1 VRLYQEADIFVLPSV
16 DDGFGMVVA
25 EAMAAGL
32 PVIVTENVGP
42 ADHIEDGVEG
52 FVGPIRNPQA
62 LAAKI
67 KFFYDNPDEVKK
79 MSLASLKKSRFFSPE
94 AYVERMIKAYNLMK

>member
-32 PVIVTENVGP
+32 PVIVTENVGA

-52 FVGPIRNPQA
+52 FVVPIRNPEA

-67 KFFYDNPDEVKK
+67 KFFYDNLDEVKK
-79 MSLASLKKSRFFSPE
+79 MSLASLKKSRFFFPE
-94 AYVERMIKAYNLMK
+94 AYVERMIQAYNLMK